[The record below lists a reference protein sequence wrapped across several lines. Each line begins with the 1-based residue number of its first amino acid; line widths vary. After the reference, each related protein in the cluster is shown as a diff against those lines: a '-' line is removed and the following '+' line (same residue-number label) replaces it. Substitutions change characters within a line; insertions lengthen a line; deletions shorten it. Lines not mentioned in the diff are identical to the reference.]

1 MPRHRLGKRL
11 RRARSR
17 VLVVVVVAAA
27 VVAEAER
34 REGEEALWP
43 RGRGGEMGIG
53 KLVWLLAWA
62 CLQVLGLGL
71 RWVSSR

>member
-1 MPRHRLGKRL
+1 MPRHRLSKRL

-17 VLVVVVVAAA
+17 VLAVVVVAA

-34 REGEEALWP
+34 REEEEALWP

-53 KLVWLLAWA
+53 KLVWVLAWA

-71 RWVSSR
+71 WWLSSR